1 MLRMALTFANVFPK
15 SSLNIIGR
23 SKVMQNVFSLIDKV
37 ADSNITVLIQGETGT
52 GKELVS
58 RAIHERSHRL
68 KGKLVQV
75 NCAAIPE
82 TLLESELFGHEKGA
96 FTGALYTRRGRFEE
110 AHGGTIFLDEIGELS
125 LSAQA
130 KLLRVLQEKEVQPLG
145 CSRVINVDV
154 RIIAASNMNLEQNLS
169 LGRFRSD
176 LFYRLNVFP
185 IYIPPLRERD
195 EDIQIL
201 AEYFVSKYSKELNK
215 PIKKISSAVYDAFG
229 LYPWPGN
236 VRELENCVERAI
248 LLAQGETIEK
258 EQLPPSL
265 QSLISGEV
273 KQNFI
278 GLSSVVESQ
287 ERKMIVSALQE
298 TNGNQTKAARL
309 LGTTK
314 RVIQYKIKKLGIDY
328 RSFRQG

>member
-1 MLRMALTFANVFPK
+1 MDLI
-15 SSLNIIGR
+15 SSYIPHQGSFHIIGC
-23 SKVMQNVFSLIDKV
+23 SKVMQNVFALIERV

-58 RAIHERSHRL
+58 RAIHEHSHRL
-68 KGKLVQV
+68 KGRLVQV

-125 LSAQA
+125 LSAQG
-130 KLLRVLQEKEVQPLG
+130 KLLRVLQEKQVQPLG
-145 CSRVINVDV
+145 SSRLINVDV
-154 RIIAASNMNLEQNLS
+154 RVIAATNRNLEQNLS
-169 LGRFRSD
+169 LGLFRSD

-185 IYIPPLRERD
+185 IVLPPLRERG
-195 EDIQIL
+195 EDIRIL
-201 AEYFVSKYSKELNK
+201 ADYFVIKYSKELNK
-215 PIKKISSAVYDAFG
+215 SITKISSAAYDAFG

-236 VRELENCVERAI
+236 VRELENCIERAI

-265 QSLISGEV
+265 QSLISGKV
-273 KQNFI
+273 KTSFI

-287 ERKMIVSALQE
+287 ERQMIVSALQE
-298 TNGNQTKAARL
+298 TNGNQTQAARL

-314 RVIQYKIKKLGIDY
+314 RIIQYKIKKLGIDY
-328 RSFRQG
+328 RSFRQD

>member
-1 MLRMALTFANVFPK
+1 MALTFPNVFPK
-15 SSLNIIGR
+15 GFLNIIGR

-82 TLLESELFGHEKGA
+82 TLLESELFGHDKGA

-125 LSAQA
+125 VSAQA
-130 KLLRVLQEKEVQPLG
+130 KLLRVLQEKQVQPLG
-145 CSRVINVDV
+145 SSRVINVDV

-185 IYIPPLRERD
+185 IYMPPLRERD
-195 EDIQIL
+195 KDIRIL

-229 LYPWPGN
+229 RYPWPGN

-258 EQLPPSL
+258 EHLPPSL
-265 QSLISGEV
+265 QALSGGEV
-273 KQNFI
+273 KKGST
-278 GLSSVVESQ
+278 GLSFVVESQ
-287 ERKMIVSALQE
+287 ERKMIVDALQQ

-314 RVIQYKIKKLGIDY
+314 RIIQYKIKKLSIDY
-328 RSFRQG
+328 RSFRKV

>member
-1 MLRMALTFANVFPK
+1 MLGMALIFPYLSHK
-15 SSLNIIGR
+15 GFLHIIGR
-23 SKVMQNVFSLIDKV
+23 SKVMQSVFAMIERV
-37 ADSNITVLIQGETGT
+37 ADSNITVLILGETGT

-58 RAIHERSHRL
+58 REIHEHSHRL
-68 KGKLVQV
+68 KGRLVQV

-125 LSAQA
+125 LAAQA
-130 KLLRVLQEKEVQPLG
+130 KLLRVIQEKQVQPLG
-145 CSRVINVDV
+145 SSRVINVDV
-154 RIIAASNMNLEQNLS
+154 RIIAASNRNLEQNLS
-169 LGRFRSD
+169 LGQFRSD

-185 IYIPPLRERD
+185 IYLPPLRERD

-201 AEYFVSKYSKELNK
+201 ADYFVVKYSRELNK
-215 PIKKISSAVYDAFG
+215 PIKKISSAVYDAFR

-236 VRELENCVERAI
+236 VRELENCIERAI

-265 QSLISGEV
+265 QSLISGEF
-273 KQNFI
+273 KKSFI